1 MAMRAAE
8 KIVDGLI
15 QAMEGFVELQQ
26 GVEEEFASENG
37 NGYEGDKGSSEITEE
52 VDAAIVTE
60 LRAAI
65 ESVMDSEDYGS
76 DEIAALFSSMSDA
89 LEEIDPDVFEETEE
103 EEEET
108 TYEAD
113 AEDGEEYYDEDDL
126 DPLEDDEEFDEDE
139 DEDEE
144 DE

>member
-26 GVEEEFASENG
+26 GIEEEFASENG
-37 NGYEGDKGSSEITEE
+37 NGYDADKASSEMTEE

-108 TYEAD
+108 TYGEEAD
-113 AEDGEEYYDEDDL
+113 DSEEYYDDDDL
-126 DPLEDDEEFDEDE
+126 EPLEDDEEEYEDE
-139 DEDEE
+139 YEDEE
-144 DE
+144 EE